1 MEIETRM
8 GFKVRSKYEDIVAW
22 IQSDPPGVAYPRN
35 RKELQLM
42 DSHLYAQLT
51 AALSTEATL
60 TVADDFYRGRGGGG
74 GRGPPGGKGD
84 KGDKGDGGD
93 RGPDG
98 RSRRGTDGKDGT
110 PGTDGKNWKDGKA
123 GKDGRDGKD
132 GDKGDPGDSG
142 PPGPRTTIVDD
153 PDIQMTKT
161 TSSPP
166 IRPHPATSPR

>member
-74 GRGPPGGKGD
+74 CRGPPGGKGD
-84 KGDKGDGGD
+84 KGEKGD
-93 RGPDG
+93 
-98 RSRRGTDGKDGT
+98 DGK
-110 PGTDGKNWKDGKA
+110 
-123 GKDGRDGKD
+123 
-132 GDKGDPGDSG
+132 PGD
-142 PPGPRTTIVDD
+142 
-153 PDIQMTKT
+153 
-161 TSSPP
+161 
-166 IRPHPATSPR
+166 